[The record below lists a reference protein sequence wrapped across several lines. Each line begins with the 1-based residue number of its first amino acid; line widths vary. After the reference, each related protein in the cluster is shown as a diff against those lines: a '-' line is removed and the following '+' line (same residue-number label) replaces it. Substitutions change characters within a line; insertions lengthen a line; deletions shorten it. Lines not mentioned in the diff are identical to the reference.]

1 MSLAR
6 DTSTGRMVAIKT
18 VHASDVDVGRIRHEA
33 TVLEQLHHANIL
45 RLHDCGRSE
54 ETVYLVLEYVDGES
68 LAKILARRRFLVPD
82 VAVGVTREVASALAH
97 AHKHRIIHGDI
108 KPGNLLISR
117 EGRVLLS
124 DFGLALAPGAPTLN
138 SQGRILGTPRY
149 MAPEQAK
156 GEPADHRAD
165 IFSWARSSTRC
176 WPGRQR
182 FQATRRLMSSERS
195 SSRIRCHWRH

>member
-6 DTSTGRMVAIKT
+6 ERARAGWSRSRPCTPRTSTGSYPPR
-18 VHASDVDVGRIRHEA
+18 A

-45 RLHDCGRSE
+45 RLHDCGRSGDRLSGAGTSMGRSRE
-54 ETVYLVLEYVDGES
+54 DSGATAVSRPG
-68 LAKILARRRFLVPD
+68 RRCGCHSR
-82 VAVGVTREVASALAH
+82 VASALAH

-117 EGRVLLS
+117 RGESCSLIS
-124 DFGLALAPGAPTLN
+124 DLHCAGSTHPTR
-138 SQGRILGTPRY
+138 GPHPGTPRY

-156 GEPADHRAD
+156 GNPRPPRRHILPGAVLYEMLAGTPA
-165 IFSWARSSTRC
+165 F
-176 WPGRQR
+176 PGD
-182 FQATRRLMSSERS
+182 ARLMSSERS